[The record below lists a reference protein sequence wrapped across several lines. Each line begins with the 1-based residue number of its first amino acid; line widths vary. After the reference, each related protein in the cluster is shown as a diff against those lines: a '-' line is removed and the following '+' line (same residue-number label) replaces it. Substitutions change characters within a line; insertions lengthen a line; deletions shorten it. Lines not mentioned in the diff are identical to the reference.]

1 MRTVLER
8 PIPTGKTI
16 SGRSKRNL
24 SSYFYSLNVLIY
36 AATKLHRIM
45 TVNNSER
52 IVMKTF
58 YKNSLE

>member
-24 SSYFYSLNVLIY
+24 SSYFYSLNVLTY
-36 AATKLHRIM
+36 TVMKLHRVV
-45 TVNNSER
+45 TVNDSER
-52 IVMKTF
+52 LFVKTF
-58 YKNSLE
+58 NKNSLE